1 MRLRI
6 RPTNIS
12 NRHSNRHFATQKI
25 ESIKNE
31 SPSTNKTE
39 VSKMNYSK
47 MKKDELKALCK
58 ERKIKGI
65 TGKSKEEL
73 IEMITQRD
81 ATPVSAPKIEAKTD
95 VKATA
100 PVKVE
105 MNWIP
110 WSEKSNDI
118 PFKSTITGVGDGE
131 QKMERELNTPLLG
144 QNSSYDMMPILNGTK
159 TKCDVKKLDLQ
170 NDFNTGK
177 EGRDALRPSKLLHT
191 ILIDSLIVFQKSD
204 LFTSEEKAKLVSLQ
218 DISPDEISVGTLKKM
233 KDVCMM
239 LNVKKKTLSSGLP
252 TIPFTTHGQTKDI
265 PIDLYYTICQK
276 VEAFH
281 FPSEFTSYIET
292 IQILQKMDHIYID
305 EPSKFME
312 DLNALVGKLFTDI
325 KLILVNKDKGYLI
338 LPDANR
344 IRFYRITRGHPRFQ
358 VIF

>member
-1 MRLRI
+1 MN
-6 RPTNIS
+6 TTVS
-12 NRHSNRHFATQKI
+12 Q
-25 ESIKNE
+25 E
-31 SPSTNKTE
+31 PS
-39 VSKMNYSK
+39 MNYSN
-47 MKKDELKALCK
+47 
-58 ERKIKGI
+58 
-65 TGKSKEEL
+65 KSKKNKDNL
-73 IEMITQRD
+73 VACQSIIKSGKNKDKVCGILDCKRRHNKTMTMPI
-81 ATPVSAPKIEAKTD
+81 SAPKIEAETD
-95 VKATA
+95 VKVEPA

-177 EGRDALRPSKLLHT
+177 EGRDVLRPSKLLHT

-276 VEAFH
+276 VEGFH

-312 DLNALVGKLFTDI
+312 DLNAFVGKLFTDI